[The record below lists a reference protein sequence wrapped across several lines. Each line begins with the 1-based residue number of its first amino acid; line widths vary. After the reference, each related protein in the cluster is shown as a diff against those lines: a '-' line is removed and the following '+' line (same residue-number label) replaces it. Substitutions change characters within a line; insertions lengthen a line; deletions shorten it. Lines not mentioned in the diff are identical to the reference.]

1 MFLGFKQTSQNLSV
15 LTCSLSLLSYTG
27 SELEQIL
34 ISWQTED
41 FKYENKTIGNLLV
54 LELKKKKTLIPEKIL
69 KCGASM
75 LVTLWYENSYTSSLT
90 AEKIKNPDQ
99 FTKKNGI
106 SILQNL
112 Q

>member
-54 LELKKKKTLIPEKIL
+54 LELKKKKKNTHSREDL
-69 KCGASM
+69 KMWGLHVGDFMVWEQLHKLFDSR
-75 LVTLWYENSYTSSLT
+75 
-90 AEKIKNPDQ
+90 KN
-99 FTKKNGI
+99 
-106 SILQNL
+106 
-112 Q
+112 

>member
-1 MFLGFKQTSQNLSV
+1 
-15 LTCSLSLLSYTG
+15 
-27 SELEQIL
+27 
-34 ISWQTED
+34 
-41 FKYENKTIGNLLV
+41 
-54 LELKKKKTLIPEKIL
+54 
-69 KCGASM
+69 M